1 MTNFALYATGSLA
14 LGASWSSR
22 IYASGNIAEATAAT
36 AIHTAWGDLWTA
48 ITASMP
54 TSSTVTETF
63 AATMTP
69 SWKFSTATSTTETLA
84 GTSAS
89 KSMSVR
95 SCPLITW
102 RTASRAK
109 GKNGRMFLPT
119 AATNAVDT
127 AANTGELLAAFQ
139 TAVKTGATNFYNA
152 LTAAALTPVLLDRA
166 TLTTLNITGP
176 QVGNMFR
183 TQRRRGD
190 KVVPTY
196 A

>member
-1 MTNFALYATGSLA
+1 MTNFALYATGALA
-14 LGASWSSR
+14 LGGSWSSR
-22 IYASGNIAEATAAT
+22 IYATGNVAEATAAT

-63 AATMTP
+63 AVTLNP
-69 SWKFSTATSTTETLA
+69 SWKFSTATPTPETLA

-89 KSMSVR
+89 KSMSAR
-95 SCPLITW
+95 SCPMITW
-102 RTASRAK
+102 RTTSRAK
-109 GKNGRMFLPT
+109 GKNGRSFLPT
-119 AATNAVDT
+119 AAVNAVDT

-139 TAVKTGATNFYNA
+139 TSLKTGATNFFNA
-152 LTAAALTPVLLDRA
+152 LVAASLTPVLLDRSN
-166 TLTTLNITGP
+166 LTTLNITAP

-183 TQRRRGD
+183 TQKRRDD
-190 KVVPTY
+190 KVAVTY